1 MGAARRKEQGIAMQ
15 TTTDVGRLARAKV
28 KFAPVARVLDRLAKD
43 LEKEHG
49 RAAVLEQRSALKQ
62 MAGSAYT
69 VRYALR
75 HRDEVRLSFTF
86 IVVGEDADLILLQ
99 RQEHSGPRD
108 IRGNPGQVDQQVYR
122 LKKID
127 ELKEAV
133 QEKIV
138 THLQSRH

>member
-1 MGAARRKEQGIAMQ
+1 MQ
-15 TTTDVGRLARAKV
+15 TTDVGGLALARV
-28 KFAPVARVLDRLAKD
+28 KFEPVAQVLDRLAKD

-49 RAAVLEQRSALKQ
+49 RAAVLEQRGPLQQ
-62 MAGSAYT
+62 MAESAYT
-69 VRYALR
+69 VRYSLR
-75 HRDEVRLSFTF
+75 HRGEVRLSLTF

-99 RQEHSGPRD
+99 GQEPSGPRD
-108 IRGNPGQVDQQVYR
+108 IRANPGQVDQQVYR

-138 THLQSRH
+138 TRLESRH